1 MRARA
6 LFVIHDSHSIL
17 ERMVPLLADLREE
30 VEPLVVLRFAASARR
45 LRALGYPTL
54 LVSDALNWEHL
65 LPYTRRAREV
75 FGSSRPPDSLHGV
88 CLSEASAFERKVAKA
103 QGRPDQAQAALVE
116 AGEII
121 TRFLSLARFWQPKL
135 VFVWNGYAL
144 PHSPIKALAKQR
156 GAFVLCAERGLVPDS
171 MVMDTEGVN
180 AGSYLCGPKW
190 EQIAAR
196 PLDAEGERIVADYRQ
211 RYAAERRSVV
221 AGSSATAGD
230 DLSRELGVPAGAKV
244 ILCPVQLDLDTN
256 PMLFSPHFPTNSDV
270 ARALVEAGGGRDF
283 YVLLKAHP
291 EDMTDPSRY
300 QELLGDAGRVV
311 GKEVPLHSL
320 MDVADIVVTRN
331 STVGFEG
338 LLLGKP
344 AVVLGRSI
352 YSHKGFTRD
361 VTDVGSLRQA
371 LEAAATEG
379 LTPEQ
384 DEVFRRFLAYFLRRY
399 HYYARPEGWQRET
412 NQRKLEFILNSLR
425 QARPEW
431 GEPTVGETS
440 LWKRLL
446 AVEDELAQLGRR
458 VSLRAAEGGEDLP
471 QRILVVKTCP
481 PGPLG
486 RCVERLR
493 RDLPEVSLSLV
504 LRRPEELPQAV
515 LEQFAARYVLSNPLQ
530 VAGVLARRWDAVIYC
545 LNNVSHPPA
554 SVFRFNRLVRAQT
567 RLLADDVGRLLVIGG
582 SRPWAPTG

>member
-1 MRARA
+1 MPERA
-6 LFVIHDSHSIL
+6 LFVVSDSESIL
-17 ERMVPLLADLREE
+17 ERMEPLLADLREE
-30 VEPLVVLRFAASARR
+30 VEPLVVLRYAPSAQR

-54 LVSDALNWEHL
+54 LVSDVLNWEQL
-65 LPYTRRAREV
+65 LPYTRAPREI
-75 FGSSRPPDSLHGV
+75 FGSAVTPQSFDGVALEQVTTFDRRLAEMQRRP
-88 CLSEASAFERKVAKA
+88 R
-103 QGRPDQAQAALVE
+103 QARAVLVE
-116 AGEII
+116 AGEIV
-121 TRFLSLARFWQPKL
+121 TRFLSLARFWQPRL

-144 PHSPIKALAKQR
+144 PHSPIKALAKQH
-156 GAFVLCAERGLVPDS
+156 GAFTLCAERGLVPDS

-190 EQIAAR
+190 EEIAAR
-196 PLDAEGERIVADYRQ
+196 PLDAEGEQIVADYRQ
-211 RYAAERRSVV
+211 RHAAERRSVIAV
-221 AGSSATAGD
+221 GSATAGE
-230 DLSRELGVPAGAKV
+230 DLSRELGVPGGAKV

-256 PMLFSPHFPTNSDV
+256 PILFSPHFPTNSDV

-311 GKEVPLHSL
+311 GKDVPLHSL
-320 MDVADIVVTRN
+320 MDLTDIVVTRN

-399 HYYARPEGWQRET
+399 HYYVRPEGWQRET
-412 NQRKLEFILNSLR
+412 NQRKLEFIRASLLE
-425 QARPEW
+425 ARPEW
-431 GEPTVGETS
+431 GEATPGETS
-440 LWKRLL
+440 FWRGLL

-458 VSLRAAEGGEDLP
+458 VSLRAAEGGEGPP

-486 RCVERLR
+486 RLVERLR

-504 LRRPEELPQAV
+504 LRRPEELPQAI
-515 LEQFAARYVLSNPLQ
+515 LGQFAARYALSNPLQ
-530 VAGVLARRWDAVIYC
+530 AAGVLARGWDVVIYC
-545 LNNVSHPPA
+545 LNNVSVPPGPL
-554 SVFRFNRLVRAQT
+554 FNFNRLVRAPT